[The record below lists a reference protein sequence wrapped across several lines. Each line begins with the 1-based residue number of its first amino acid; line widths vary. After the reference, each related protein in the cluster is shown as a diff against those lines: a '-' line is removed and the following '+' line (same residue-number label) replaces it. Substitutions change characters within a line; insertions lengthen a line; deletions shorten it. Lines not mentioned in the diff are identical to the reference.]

1 MYKHILLA
9 IDLADEEK
17 AVEGRVIKLH
27 QLTQA
32 KLSLIHVIEPMPPI
46 YMGDVSSGSIG
57 SDYFAVDWQKQAR
70 EMLTP
75 VAQHLKIHTAN
86 IATPEGGVSREILN
100 YAKNNDV
107 DLIVVGSHGRHG
119 LQLLLGST
127 ANAVLHHA
135 HCDVLTVRISD
146 ES

>member
-9 IDLADEEK
+9 MDLADEEK
-17 AVEGRVIKLH
+17 AVEARVIKLH

-46 YMGDVSSGSIG
+46 YMGDVSSASIG
-57 SDYFAVDWQKQAR
+57 YDYFEVDWQKQAR
-70 EMLTP
+70 EMLKP
-75 VAQHLKIHTAN
+75 VAQHLKIPTAN

-100 YAKNNDV
+100 YAKDNDV